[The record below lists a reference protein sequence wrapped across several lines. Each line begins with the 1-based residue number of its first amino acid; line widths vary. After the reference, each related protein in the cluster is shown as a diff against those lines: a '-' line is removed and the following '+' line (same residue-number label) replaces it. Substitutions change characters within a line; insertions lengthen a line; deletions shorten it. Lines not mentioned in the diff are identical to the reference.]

1 MAIES
6 VNPATGE
13 LLRSYQAMSIAEAN
27 AVVPAGGEGQAV
39 ELANRSRCGIREFVN
54 IKTVWVG

>member
-13 LLRSYQAMSIAEAN
+13 TILTYAEIKSL
-27 AVVPAGGEGQAV
+27 P
-39 ELANRSRCGIREFVN
+39 SRGAWIE
-54 IKTVWVG
+54 IP